1 MVIEPRASV
10 VVDGQEA
17 VTLVPN
23 RPGEHARIVHMHAL
37 SRLVVV
43 ASEMGMSMFMRV
55 GLDLCSQAVG
65 AFTVSGGHSGE
76 VHFVLGSNA
85 KGSKAE
91 MAQFGM
97 PSFPRV
103 CSQLKFA
110 AGSGVSHP
118 PHWWLDSQPVCR
130 SRFAQVVVVCPGC
143 KCDLAFEIATSILDP
158 GPNWTRPKFGPG
170 PNLAQSQFGP
180 NLAQFGQGPYRPLF
194 GTGNFTVVSESRE
207 SR

>member
-1 MVIEPRASV
+1 
-10 VVDGQEA
+10 
-17 VTLVPN
+17 
-23 RPGEHARIVHMHAL
+23 MHAL

-43 ASEMGMSMFMRV
+43 ASEMGVSMFMRV
-55 GLDLCSQAVG
+55 GLNLCSQAVG

-103 CSQLKFA
+103 CSKLKLA

-130 SRFAQVVVVCPGC
+130 SRFAQGVEIGLGC
-143 KCDLAFEIATSILDP
+143 HSHLAFEIAANMLSSEIWAGSIHSLDSSSSSAG
-158 GPNWTRPKFGPG
+158 GPIVLDMYVRETFRKFFLVNNFAR
-170 PNLAQSQFGP
+170 NLDSTCP
-180 NLAQFGQGPYRPLF
+180 
-194 GTGNFTVVSESRE
+194 
-207 SR
+207 

>member
-23 RPGEHARIVHMHAL
+23 RPGEHARVVHMHAL

-43 ASEMGMSMFMRV
+43 ASEMGVSMFMWV

-103 CSQLKFA
+103 CSKLKLA

-118 PHWWLDSQPVCR
+118 PHWWLDSQPVCW
-130 SRFAQVVVVCPGC
+130 SRFAQVVMVGPRS
-143 KCDLAFEIATSILDP
+143 KCDCAFEVASNILCPKVWAGSIHRLNNASSPARGSIVLDMYVREALREFFLMNDFSRNFNSTS
-158 GPNWTRPKFGPG
+158 
-170 PNLAQSQFGP
+170 
-180 NLAQFGQGPYRPLF
+180 PL
-194 GTGNFTVVSESRE
+194 
-207 SR
+207 